1 MPDESHPENRPGGQP
16 PPQPPGSFTQEVR
29 HSQIS
34 ARVPEPVGRG
44 VFSTGVVVLQGAQEF
59 ALDFV
64 QRLASPHQL
73 VARVIIPPPVIPQ
86 LLGALK
92 QNLHMYQERFGP
104 PPTFRTPPPPAQ
116 PPPVANIYEEVKFP
130 DELLGG
136 VYANAAL
143 ITHSQS
149 EFCLDFITNLY
160 PRSVVTCRVYLAVP
174 HLPALLQSLTQAF
187 QQYQQRLAGGPP
199 KEPPEPRAGA

>member
-1 MPDESHPENRPGGQP
+1 MPDESRPEDRPGGQTP
-16 PPQPPGSFTQEVR
+16 SPPPGSFTQEVR

-34 ARVPEPVGRG
+34 ARVPESVSRG

-64 QRLASPHQL
+64 QRLVSPHQL
-73 VARVIIPPPVIPQ
+73 VARVILPPPVVPQ

-92 QNLHMYQERFGP
+92 QNLQMYQERFGP
-104 PPTFRTPPPPAQ
+104 PPALRAAPPPSQ
-116 PPPVANIYEEVKFP
+116 PPPVANIYEEVKIP

-143 ITHSQS
+143 ITHSQT
-149 EFCLDFITNLY
+149 EFCLDFITNMY
-160 PRSVVTCRVYLAVP
+160 PRSAVACRVYLAVP
-174 HLPALLQSLTQAF
+174 QLPALLQSLAQAF

-199 KEPPEPRAGA
+199 KEPPEPRAGT